1 MKNSIKDTHDL
12 DDIYEQYKD
21 VDFSDAK
28 PVKDIPALSRL
39 QAEHGAKQRVT
50 MRLDGDLIA
59 AFKAKAAACG
69 GSYQTLINNAL
80 RDSLTAQSIVE
91 TIRQTIKE
99 ELHHN

>member
-1 MKNSIKDTHDL
+1 MKTSFDDL
-12 DDIYEQYKD
+12 DRKMESMSFKN
-21 VDFSDAK
+21 AK
-28 PVKDIPALSRL
+28 PVKDIPALARL

-80 RDSLTAQSIVE
+80 RDSLNAQDIIE
-91 TIRQTIKE
+91 TIRKTIKE
-99 ELHHN
+99 ELQHN